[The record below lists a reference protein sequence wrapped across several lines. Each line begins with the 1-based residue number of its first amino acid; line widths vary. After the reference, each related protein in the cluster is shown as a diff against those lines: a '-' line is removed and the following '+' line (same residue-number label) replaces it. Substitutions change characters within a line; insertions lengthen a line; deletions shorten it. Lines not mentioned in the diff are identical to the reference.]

1 MRLFIAINFNDET
14 RSSLLALRDELS
26 GKSVSGRF
34 SAPENLHLTLVFL
47 GECDDRQTATV
58 KSVLGA
64 VDFEPLEILV
74 DRIGRFKRSGGEIWW
89 AGLRASERLSALQAE
104 LTEKLIAAGFAPDR
118 REYNPHIT
126 LGREVVTRERPWT
139 IKPFGETACA
149 IDLMKSERIGGKLTY
164 TSIYRRKAVF

>member
-1 MRLFIAINFNDET
+1 
-14 RSSLLALRDELS
+14 
-26 GKSVSGRF
+26 
-34 SAPENLHLTLVFL
+34 
-47 GECDDRQTATV
+47 V

-74 DRIGRFKRSGGEIWW
+74 DRIGRFRRSGGDIWW
-89 AGLRASERLSALQAE
+89 AGLRGNDRLSALQAE

-126 LGREVVTRERPWT
+126 LGREVVTREKPWA
-139 IKPFGETACA
+139 IKPLGEKVSG

-164 TSIYRRKAVF
+164 TSIFWRRGVF